1 MERKLRRQKA
11 IKILIE
17 LTRKLM
23 GAGVILELEM
33 GCNII
38 KVRNLFWRFF
48 KKKKKLT
55 GFTDSLNVKEE
66 QKYFQILWLVTCQG
80 HQM

>member
-38 KVRNLFWRFF
+38 KVRNLFWRFL
-48 KKKKKLT
+48 KKKK
-55 GFTDSLNVKEE
+55 N
-66 QKYFQILWLVTCQG
+66 
-80 HQM
+80 